1 MACWVFCLSMVR
13 GTELRTYHWSLLLE
27 MGILGLWIP
36 PLTGVVRTMEKG
48 SEGVRAAD
56 IATIFFIA
64 CNM

>member
-1 MACWVFCLSMVR
+1 MVR

-36 PLTGVVRTMEKG
+36 PLTGVVRTMEKR